1 MKVSVVGSGA
11 WGTALAI
18 RLHKN
23 GHDVTMWTFEKDL
36 IEEMEQTRRNPR
48 LPNAELPEGLKIS
61 GDYACVRGSKLVVIA
76 SPSFPMR
83 SVCRGVAPYIDE
95 DAVVVSV
102 TKGIEDGTCKRMS
115 QIVADETG
123 KKVVVL
129 CGPSHAEEVALDMP
143 TGCLAACEDQALA
156 EFVQDAFMSEYFRIY
171 TSSDPVGAELGA
183 ALKNVIALCAG
194 VCDGL
199 GAGDNTKAMLM
210 TRGLTEIARLGVAM
224 GAHKDTFAGLTGV
237 GDLIV
242 TCTSMH
248 SRNRRAG
255 ILIGQGKTAK
265 EAMDEVG
272 AVVEG
277 YYAAESA
284 WGLCQKMGVEMP
296 ILQAAYNVL
305 YNDAPARN
313 AVGVLMGRE
322 QKSENEI
329 STWQVN

>member
-1 MKVSVVGSGA
+1 MKVAVVGSGA

-18 RLHKN
+18 RLCKN
-23 GHDVTMWTFEKDL
+23 GHDVTMWTFEKELVDG
-36 IEEMEQTRRNPR
+36 MVSDRHNPR
-48 LPNAELPEGLKIS
+48 LPNAVLPENLKIS
-61 GDYACVRGSKLVVIA
+61 TDYACVAGCKMVVIA
-76 SPSFPMR
+76 APSFPIR
-83 SVCRGVAPYIDE
+83 SVCKGVAPHLDA
-95 DAVVVSV
+95 DAVLVSV
-102 TKGIEDGTCKRMS
+102 TKGIENGTLLRMS
-115 QIVADETG
+115 QVVAEVTG
-123 KKVVVL
+123 HEVVVL
-129 CGPSHAEEVALDMP
+129 CGPSHAEEVAMSIP
-143 TGCLAACEDQALA
+143 TGCVAACENQELA
-156 EFVQDAFMSEYFRIY
+156 KLVQDAFMSESFRVY
-171 TSSDPVGAELGA
+171 TSPDAIGAELGG

-194 VCDGL
+194 ISDGL
-199 GAGDNTKAMLM
+199 QLGDNTKALLM
-210 TRGLTEIARLGVAM
+210 TRGLTEMARLGLAM
-224 GAHKDTFAGLTGV
+224 GACSETFAGLTGV

-296 ILQAAYNVL
+296 ILQAAYDVL
-305 YNDAPARN
+305 YNNAPARN

-329 STWQVN
+329 STWHVN

>member
-23 GHDVTMWTFEKDL
+23 GHEVTMWTFEKDL

-143 TGCLAACEDQALA
+143 TGCLAASEYHALA

-255 ILIGQGKTAK
+255 ILIGQGKDVQ
-265 EAMDEVG
+265 EAMKEVG

-277 YYAAESA
+277 YYAAKSA
-284 WGLCQKMGVEMP
+284 WALAQKMGVEMP
-296 ILQAAYNVL
+296 ITEAAYKVL
-305 YNDAPARN
+305 YEGLSAKDMTHQLLNRSKKAESEDA
-313 AVGVLMGRE
+313 GWL
-322 QKSENEI
+322 
-329 STWQVN
+329 